1 MALADTYADLDGHIE
16 GLYRGQLVAESDVRR
31 LCEKVK
37 EILQAESNVV
47 PVRAPVTV
55 VRPPPRRH
63 FTHSPRRPGW
73 FPGPCCPLSCL
84 VCGKGC
90 LEVCPL
96 HVWLTPAPQTRALPL
111 PPGG

>member
-16 GLYRGQLVAESDVRR
+16 GLYRGQLVAEEDVRR

-55 VRPPPRRH
+55 VSALSRRRETHCALLGLQRAFLHPPCPAGRVGLSLPTCGSRLCPKT
-63 FTHSPRRPGW
+63 THCA
-73 FPGPCCPLSCL
+73 FPG
-84 VCGKGC
+84 G
-90 LEVCPL
+90 
-96 HVWLTPAPQTRALPL
+96 
-111 PPGG
+111 